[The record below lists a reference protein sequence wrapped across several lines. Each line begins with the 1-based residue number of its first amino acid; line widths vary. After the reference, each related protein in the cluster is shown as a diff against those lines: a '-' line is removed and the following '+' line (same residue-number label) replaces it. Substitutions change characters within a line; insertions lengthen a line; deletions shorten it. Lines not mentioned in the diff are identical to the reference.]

1 MSDYELLHYRIQVL
15 EEREKMLGQKLRELE
30 EEIDAKER
38 KALYTGISFLGACLL
53 GLVSFMGTTIKTKL
67 GF

>member
-1 MSDYELLHYRIQVL
+1 MSDYDLLHYRIEVL
-15 EEREKMLGQKLRELE
+15 ERGEKALGQRIRELE

-53 GLVSFMGTTIKTKL
+53 GLVSFMGSTIRQKL